1 MQAKFARP
9 GYLEKAGDPS
19 TRDLTG
25 SESKMLKLLL
35 IIFLPAL
42 FVRIYSN
49 KLFRAWASNGFCV
62 L

>member
-1 MQAKFARP
+1 MLGKLARP

-25 SESKMLKLLL
+25 SESKMLKLLV
-35 IIFLPAL
+35 IIFLPAP
-42 FVRIYSN
+42 FVGMYSTID
-49 KLFRAWASNGFCV
+49 FRAWASNGFCA